1 MNLVLYRKYRPKTF
15 SEFIGQE
22 HIVQTITNAIAAG
35 QTSHAYLFSG
45 PRGTGKTTLARLL
58 ARAINCQKRKQGEFE
73 PCNQCPA
80 CQEINANRAV
90 DLIEIDAA
98 SHRGIDD
105 IRDLRNGI
113 RFVPN
118 SLKYKVFIVDEC
130 HQLSKDAANALLKT
144 LEEPPPHA
152 VFILATTEVHKMI
165 PTIISRCQRFDFR
178 RLTVPEI
185 VKKMEFIS
193 KEEGL
198 KIEKAALNLIAQS
211 ARGSLRDAESL
222 LDQALIYCGQREI
235 KSQDIKDLLGL
246 VEIKQV
252 ADFTDFIVKKETAGA
267 VNFLNELADK
277 GMNLQEFVKTF
288 INYLREGLILKIAP
302 NQNPGNLGLTKEEIK
317 KLKEQ
322 IQNLSQKKI
331 LNTLETFLDAANK
344 MKYSPIPQLPIELAI
359 VEVTESLND

>member
-1 MNLVLYRKYRPKTF
+1 M
-15 SEFIGQE
+15 
-22 HIVQTITNAIAAG
+22 
-35 QTSHAYLFSG
+35 
-45 PRGTGKTTLARLL
+45 
-58 ARAINCQKRKQGEFE
+58 
-73 PCNQCPA
+73 
-80 CQEINANRAV
+80 
-90 DLIEIDAA
+90 
-98 SHRGIDD
+98 
-105 IRDLRNGI
+105 
-113 RFVPN
+113 
-118 SLKYKVFIVDEC
+118 
-130 HQLSKDAANALLKT
+130 
-144 LEEPPPHA
+144 
-152 VFILATTEVHKMI
+152 
-165 PTIISRCQRFDFR
+165 
-178 RLTVPEI
+178 
-185 VKKMEFIS
+185 
-193 KEEGL
+193 
-198 KIEKAALNLIAQS
+198 
-211 ARGSLRDAESL
+211 

-322 IQNLSQKKI
+322 IQNLSQEKI